1 MDYSLLLVIEEV
13 EGDHI
18 LDKKN
23 VEEKNDEVNA
33 EMSRDT

>member
-18 LDKKN
+18 LDKKT
-23 VEEKNDEVNA
+23 VEEKKDKVNSD
-33 EMSRDT
+33 MSRDS

>member
-18 LDKKN
+18 LETEIVSDKN
-23 VEEKNDEVNA
+23 EEVNI
-33 EMSRDT
+33 EMRRD